1 MKKVLIALSII
12 ISVVATSYIHIST
25 ITNERLWEI
34 EKYNYALQNTYETV
48 YETVEIE
55 TRENLKCADGV
66 AKTYMNYKMITAMSS
81 KQYKYI
87 QEYMSVNEKGFLV
100 DKDNRVGI
108 ALGSYFGAIGN
119 KFDIEL
125 ENGTVLKVVKVEA
138 KDDSHTFNGCEQRW
152 DKSVIEFVID
162 TDVASEYYGVASNGY
177 INQGN
182 YNNLNEFKGAIK
194 SIYKVD

>member
-66 AKTYMNYKMITAMSS
+66 AKTYMNYKMITAKSS
-81 KQYKYI
+81 NQYKYI

>member
-1 MKKVLIALSII
+1 MKKVLIALSL

-34 EKYNYALQNTYETV
+34 EKYNYALENTYETV
-48 YETVEIE
+48 YESIE
-55 TRENLKCADGV
+55 EERENLKCADGV
-66 AKTYMNYKMITAMSS
+66 AKTYMNYKMITAKSS